1 MRRRFRRL
9 LPQLRPGNGRTNAGG
24 RPQARRCVDPS
35 TLRHA
40 CRSVTFVPY
49 RRRVPGGSSPPS
61 LARRRRVEGRRP
73 GEVIPIANRFR
84 MTRSG
89 SPVGKR
95 RPDRADRPRRRGER
109 RFLLPGTPPESTFP
123 SELPSA
129 RSRGLPRAP
138 RSGASATA
146 LAAASDGSRT
156 TSDNYGQYGHLGGFR
171 RVDFLPNGSSP
182 FRHGNDDGR
191 STLAHLK
198 APRGRWSA
206 GHASALKRPMR
217 RDEPERRRLRRTGL
231 SDAANAGEPAYPAH
245 SQRFASSCVL

>member
-1 MRRRFRRL
+1 MRTH
-9 LPQLRPGNGRTNAGG
+9 Q
-24 RPQARRCVDPS
+24 CYV
-35 TLRHA
+35 HA
-40 CRSVTFVPY
+40 CRSVSFVPY
-49 RRRVPGGSSPPS
+49 RRRVSGGSSPPS

-73 GEVIPIANRFR
+73 GEVIPIANRIR

-89 SPVGKR
+89 SPTGKR
-95 RPDRADRPRRRGER
+95 RPESGGQASEER
-109 RFLLPGTPPESTFP
+109 RAPVPPSGTPPESTFP

-182 FRHGNDDGR
+182 FRHGDDDGR
-191 STLAHLK
+191 SMPAHLK
-198 APRGRWSA
+198 GARGRWS
-206 GHASALKRPMR
+206 GS
-217 RDEPERRRLRRTGL
+217 T
-231 SDAANAGEPAYPAH
+231 
-245 SQRFASSCVL
+245 